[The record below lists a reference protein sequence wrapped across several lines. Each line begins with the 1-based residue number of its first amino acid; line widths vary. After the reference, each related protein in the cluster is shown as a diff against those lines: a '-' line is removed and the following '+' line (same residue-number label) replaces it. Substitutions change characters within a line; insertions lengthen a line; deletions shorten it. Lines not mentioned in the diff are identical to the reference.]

1 MKPAFAFVMGA
12 TLLCTACRKESAI
25 YYKVH
30 NMSLAP
36 ITIKC
41 ELRGEPGIKEWYI
54 PENSQVTIAKN
65 IPGKKNVYNYKESAE
80 YMSVF
85 SKIEIYR
92 DNTRKDKTDIRLKD
106 YWIYFDNDLHSADYT
121 LIVHEEYL

>member
-1 MKPAFAFVMGA
+1 MKPVFALVMGT
-12 TLLCTACRKESAI
+12 TLLCTACRKESVI

-30 NMSLAP
+30 NVSAAP

-41 ELRGEPGIKEWYI
+41 DVRKEPGTKEWYI
-54 PENSQVTIAKN
+54 PANSEVIIAKD
-65 IPGKKNVYNYKESAE
+65 IPGTRNVYHYKETGE

-92 DNTRKDKTDIRLKD
+92 DNVLKDKTDVRQKE
-106 YWIYFDNDLHSADYT
+106 YWTYFDNNLNSADYT
-121 LIVHEEYL
+121 LIIHEEYL

>member
-1 MKPAFAFVMGA
+1 MKTTFAFALGT
-12 TLLCTACRKESAI
+12 TLLCTACRKESVI

-30 NMSLAP
+30 NVSLAA

-41 ELRGEPGIKEWYI
+41 DLSKEPGTKEWYI
-54 PENSQVTIAKN
+54 PANSEVTIAKDV
-65 IPGKKNVYNYKESAE
+65 PGTRPVYNYKETGE

-92 DNTRKDKTDIRLKD
+92 DNTRKDKTDVRLKD
-106 YWIYFDNDLHSADYT
+106 YWIYFDNDLQSADYT
-121 LIVHEEYL
+121 LIVHEEFL

>member
-1 MKPAFAFVMGA
+1 MKLALVFAMGA
-12 TLLCTACRKESAI
+12 TLLCTACRKESVV

-30 NMSLAP
+30 NVSLAP

-41 ELRGEPGIKEWYI
+41 DVRNEPGTKEWYI
-54 PENSQVTIAKN
+54 PANSEVTIAKDV
-65 IPGKKNVYNYKESAE
+65 PGTKNVYHYKEVGE

-85 SKIEIYR
+85 SRIEIYR
-92 DNTRKDKTDIRLKD
+92 DNVLKNKTDIRQKV
-106 YWIYFDNDLHSADYT
+106 YWTYFDNDLHSADYT

>member
-65 IPGKKNVYNYKESAE
+65 IPGKKNVYNYKESK
-80 YMSVF
+80 VF
-85 SKIEIYR
+85 VLR
-92 DNTRKDKTDIRLKD
+92 NTLLLMRLVVV
-106 YWIYFDNDLHSADYT
+106 WQLET
-121 LIVHEEYL
+121 LKN